1 MNIIIQRVNNK
12 NLNDWKQ
19 LVKEFWKN
27 ISEYEI
33 NLIINAREHAEFIA
47 IQDGEAV
54 GFLNATIRHD
64 YVEGCKDYNT
74 AYIEGIYVKPDYRK
88 NNIGSLLIKEFE
100 KWAMELGITELASDA
115 EIDNQASINFHN
127 TNGYKTVSKNVHF
140 AKILK

>member
-1 MNIIIQRVNNK
+1 MKIKIQKVDNK

-19 LVKEFWKN
+19 LVKDLWNN
-27 ISEYEI
+27 ISDYEI
-33 NLIINAREHAEFIA
+33 NLIINAREHTEFVA
-47 IQDGEAV
+47 TVDGQPV

-74 AYIEGIYVKPDYRK
+74 AYIEGIYVKKDYR
-88 NNIGSLLIKEFE
+88 NQNVGSLLIKEFE
-100 KWAMELGITELASDA
+100 KWAKELGISELASDA

-127 TNGYKTVSKNVHF
+127 TNGYKIVSKNVHF